1 MAFKLEFKT
10 DNAAFVDDDGNV
22 AAGPE
27 IARILREIADKYDS
41 GVWSTN
47 GPALPV
53 YDVNGNR
60 IGEYRLSS
68 L

>member
-1 MAFKLEFKT
+1 MAFRLEFKT
-10 DNAAFVDDDGNV
+10 DNAAFDDD
-22 AAGPE
+22 AAGFE
-27 IARILREIADKYDS
+27 VARILREIADKYDS

>member
-1 MAFKLEFKT
+1 MSFKLEFKT
-10 DNAAFVDDDGNV
+10 DNAAFFDDEGNE
-22 AAGPE
+22 AAGFE

-47 GPALPV
+47 GPAKPV
-53 YDVNGNR
+53 IDVNGNR

>member
-1 MAFKLEFKT
+1 MAFRLEFKT
-10 DNAAFVDDDGNV
+10 DSAAFHDGDGNPE
-22 AAGPE
+22 AGFE

-53 YDVNGNR
+53 KDANGNR